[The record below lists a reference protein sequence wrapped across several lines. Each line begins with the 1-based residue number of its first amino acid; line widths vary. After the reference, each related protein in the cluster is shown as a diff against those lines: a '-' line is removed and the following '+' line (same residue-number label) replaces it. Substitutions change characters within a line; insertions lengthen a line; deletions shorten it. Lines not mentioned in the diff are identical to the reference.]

1 MKSFVKV
8 ATKKYEKGDRHQT
21 QPDKDLL
28 SVLENAKPR
37 IYVVGAGGAGGNTLK
52 RLSELDLKGV
62 SLVGLNTDV
71 QALSQLNVD
80 KKILLGKKLTK
91 GFGAGSDPTIGEAA
105 AKESKSDIEKM
116 VKESDLVFITCGLGG
131 GTGTGSAPVVAEIA
145 KEHNVLSVGIVTLPF
160 TVEGKTRMDH
170 ALEGLARLRKN
181 IDTVIVI
188 PNDKILE
195 IAPDLPLDA
204 AFKVAD
210 EILANAVKG
219 ITDMITK
226 VGLIN
231 LDYADLR
238 TILKSGGAAM
248 MGLGESDP
256 GATPETRALQAAE
269 DALSSPLLDVNIS
282 TANRALINVVGGSD
296 MTIKEAQTVVE
307 AVASKIDPDSHII
320 FGAMIDPEIP
330 KTQIKAMVVIVG
342 GFFQYIDKDKAKINT
357 PKSEFEEDDLDI
369 KYTG

>member
-1 MKSFVKV
+1 MKSLLKV
-8 ATKKYEKGDRHQT
+8 AVKKYEAGERKEIE
-21 QPDKDLL
+21 PDKDLL

-37 IYVVGAGGAGGNTLK
+37 ICVVGAGGAGGNTIA
-52 RLSELDLKGV
+52 RLRELDMTGV
-62 SLVGLNTDV
+62 TLVGMNTDA
-71 QALSQLNVD
+71 QALAHLD
-80 KKILLGKKLTK
+80 CDLRILIGKKLTR
-91 GFGAGSDPTIGEAA
+91 GLGAGSDPTVGEAA
-105 AKESKSDIEKM
+105 AKEAKTDLDKV
-116 VKESDLVFITCGLGG
+116 VKESDLMFVTCGLGG

-145 KEHNVLSVGIVTLPF
+145 KEQNVLSVGVVTLPF

-170 ALEGLARLRKN
+170 ALEGLAKLRKCV
-181 IDTVIVI
+181 DTVIVI

-210 EILANAVKG
+210 EVLANAVKG

-231 LDYADLR
+231 LDFADLR

-248 MGLGESDP
+248 IGLGESDP
-256 GATPETRALQAAE
+256 GAVPETRALQAAE

-320 FGAMIDPEIP
+320 FGAMIDPQIP
-330 KTQIKAMVVIVG
+330 KTQIKAMVVVVG
-342 GFFQYIDKDKAKINT
+342 GFFQYLDPDKA
-357 PKSEFEEDDLDI
+357 PKVQKRSEFDDDFDI